1 MDNII
6 AWLHETWGGEFC
18 YTMVFSM
25 LPIVEL
31 RGGIPLGVGMGLPL
45 PLAVIAAV
53 IGNMLPVPFI
63 ILFTRRIYLWLQA
76 HIPPLRGLLEKLER
90 RVESKKDLVLRY
102 QFWGLLLLVAVPLP
116 GTGAWTGAM
125 VAAVMDLRLKRAVPA
140 ILGGVLLAA
149 AIVAAITMG
158 LFSL

>member
-6 AWLHETWGGEFC
+6 TWLHETWGGEFC
-18 YTMVFSM
+18 YTLMFST

-45 PLAVIAAV
+45 PLAVTAAV

-63 ILFTRRIYLWLQA
+63 ILFIRRIYLWLQRR
-76 HIPPLRGLLEKLER
+76 IPPLRGLLERLER
-90 RVESKKDLVLRY
+90 RVEEKKDLVLRY

-125 VAAVMDLRLKRAVPA
+125 VAAVMDLRMKRSMPA
-140 ILGGVLLAA
+140 IFAGVLIAA
-149 AIVAAITMG
+149 AIVTAITMG
-158 LFSL
+158 LFAL

>member
-6 AWLHETWGGEFC
+6 TWLHETWGGEFC
-18 YTMVFSM
+18 YTLMFSM

-45 PLAVIAAV
+45 PLAVTAAV

-63 ILFTRRIYLWLQA
+63 ILFIRRIYLWLQRR
-76 HIPPLRGLLEKLER
+76 IPPLRGLLERLER
-90 RVESKKDLVLRY
+90 RVEEKKDLVLRY

-125 VAAVMDLRLKRAVPA
+125 VAAVMDLRIKRAVPA
-140 ILGGVLLAA
+140 IFGGVLLAA
-149 AIVAAITMG
+149 AVVTAITMG
-158 LFSL
+158 LFAL

>member
-6 AWLHETWGGEFC
+6 TWLHETWGGEFC
-18 YTMVFSM
+18 YTLMFSM

-45 PLAVIAAV
+45 PLAVTAAV

-63 ILFTRRIYLWLQA
+63 ILFIRRIYLWLQRR
-76 HIPPLRGLLEKLER
+76 IPPLRGLLERLER
-90 RVESKKDLVLRY
+90 RVEEKKDLVLRY

-116 GTGAWTGAM
+116 GTGGWTGAM
-125 VAAVMDLRLKRAVPA
+125 VAAVMELRIKRAVRA
-140 ILGGVLLAA
+140 IFGGVLLAA
-149 AIVAAITMG
+149 AVVTAITMG
-158 LFSL
+158 IFSL

>member
-6 AWLHETWGGEFC
+6 TWLHETWGGEFC
-18 YTMVFSM
+18 YTLIFSM

-45 PLAVIAAV
+45 PLAVTAAV

-63 ILFTRRIYLWLQA
+63 ILFIRRIYLWLQRR
-76 HIPPLRGLLEKLER
+76 IPPLRGLLERLER
-90 RVESKKDLVLRY
+90 RVEAKKDLVLRY
-102 QFWGLLLLVAVPLP
+102 EFWGLLLLVAVPLP

-125 VAAVMDLRLKRAVPA
+125 VAAVMDLRIKRAVPA
-140 ILGGVLLAA
+140 IFGGVLLAA
-149 AIVAAITMG
+149 AVVTAITMG

>member
-6 AWLHETWGGEFC
+6 TWLHETWGGEFC
-18 YTMVFSM
+18 YTLMFSM

-31 RGGIPLGVGMGLPL
+31 RGGIPLGVGLGLPL
-45 PLAVIAAV
+45 PLAVTAAG

-63 ILFTRRIYLWLQA
+63 ILFIRRIYLWLQRR
-76 HIPPLRGLLEKLER
+76 IPPLRGLLERLER
-90 RVESKKDLVLRY
+90 RVEEKKDLVLRY

-125 VAAVMDLRLKRAVPA
+125 VAAVMDLRMKRSMPA
-140 ILGGVLLAA
+140 IFAGVLIAA
-149 AIVAAITMG
+149 AIVTAITMG
-158 LFSL
+158 LFAL

>member
-6 AWLHETWGGEFC
+6 TWLHETWGGEFC
-18 YTMVFSM
+18 YTLMFSM

-45 PLAVIAAV
+45 PLAVTAAV

-63 ILFTRRIYLWLQA
+63 ILFIRRIYLWLQRR
-76 HIPPLRGLLEKLER
+76 IPPLRGLLERLER
-90 RVESKKDLVLRY
+90 RVEAKKDLVLRY
-102 QFWGLLLLVAVPLP
+102 EFWGLLLLVAVPLP

-125 VAAVMDLRLKRAVPA
+125 VAAVMDLRIKRAVPA
-140 ILGGVLLAA
+140 IFGGVLLAA
-149 AIVAAITMG
+149 AVVTAITMG
-158 LFSL
+158 IFSL

>member
-1 MDNII
+1 
-6 AWLHETWGGEFC
+6 
-18 YTMVFSM
+18 M

-45 PLAVIAAV
+45 PLAVTAAV

-63 ILFTRRIYLWLQA
+63 ILFIRRIYLWLQRR
-76 HIPPLRGLLEKLER
+76 IPPLRGLLERLER
-90 RVESKKDLVLRY
+90 RVEEKKDLVLRY

-125 VAAVMDLRLKRAVPA
+125 VAAVMDLRIKRAVPA
-140 ILGGVLLAA
+140 IFGGVLLAA
-149 AIVAAITMG
+149 AVVTAITMG
-158 LFSL
+158 IFSL

>member
-1 MDNII
+1 
-6 AWLHETWGGEFC
+6 
-18 YTMVFSM
+18 M

-45 PLAVIAAV
+45 PLAVTAAV

-63 ILFTRRIYLWLQA
+63 ILFIRRIYLWLQRR
-76 HIPPLRGLLEKLER
+76 IPPLRGLLERLER
-90 RVESKKDLVLRY
+90 RVEEKKDLVLRY

-125 VAAVMDLRLKRAVPA
+125 VAAVMDLRMKRSMPA
-140 ILGGVLLAA
+140 IFAGVLIAA
-149 AIVAAITMG
+149 AIVTAITMG
-158 LFSL
+158 LFAL

>member
-18 YTMVFSM
+18 YTLAFSM

-63 ILFTRRIYLWLQA
+63 ILFTRRVYLWLQA

-149 AIVAAITMG
+149 AIVTAITMG

>member
-6 AWLHETWGGEFC
+6 TWLHETWGGEFC
-18 YTMVFSM
+18 YTLMFSM

-45 PLAVIAAV
+45 PLAVTAAV

-63 ILFTRRIYLWLQA
+63 ILFIRRIYLWLQRR
-76 HIPPLRGLLEKLER
+76 IPPLRGLLERLER
-90 RVESKKDLVLRY
+90 RVEEKKALVLRY

-125 VAAVMDLRLKRAVPA
+125 VAAVMDLRIKRAVPA
-140 ILGGVLLAA
+140 IFGGVLLAA
-149 AIVAAITMG
+149 AVVTAITMG
-158 LFSL
+158 IFSL

>member
-6 AWLHETWGGEFC
+6 TWLHETWGGEFC
-18 YTMVFSM
+18 YTLMFSM

-45 PLAVIAAV
+45 PLAVTAAV

-63 ILFTRRIYLWLQA
+63 ILFIRRIYLWLQRR
-76 HIPPLRGLLEKLER
+76 IPPLRGLLESLER
-90 RVESKKDLVLRY
+90 RVEAKKDLVLRY
-102 QFWGLLLLVAVPLP
+102 EFWGLLLLVAVPLP

-125 VAAVMDLRLKRAVPA
+125 VAAVMDLRIKRAVPA
-140 ILGGVLLAA
+140 IFGGVLLAA
-149 AIVAAITMG
+149 AVVTAITMG

>member
-6 AWLHETWGGEFC
+6 TWLHETWGGEFC
-18 YTMVFSM
+18 YTLMFSM

-45 PLAVIAAV
+45 PLAVTAAV

-63 ILFTRRIYLWLQA
+63 ILFIRRIYLWHQRR
-76 HIPPLRGLLEKLER
+76 IPPLRGLLERLER
-90 RVESKKDLVLRY
+90 RVEEKKDLVLRY

-125 VAAVMDLRLKRAVPA
+125 VAAVMDLRIKRAVPA
-140 ILGGVLLAA
+140 IFGGVLLAA
-149 AIVAAITMG
+149 AVVTAITMG
-158 LFSL
+158 IFSL

>member
-6 AWLHETWGGEFC
+6 TWLHETWGGEFC
-18 YTMVFSM
+18 YTLMFSM

-45 PLAVIAAV
+45 PLAVTAAV

-63 ILFTRRIYLWLQA
+63 ILFIRRIYLWLQRR
-76 HIPPLRGLLEKLER
+76 IPPLRGLLGRLER
-90 RVESKKDLVLRY
+90 RVEEKKDLVLRY

-125 VAAVMDLRLKRAVPA
+125 VAAVMDLRIKRAVPA
-140 ILGGVLLAA
+140 IFGGVLLAA
-149 AIVAAITMG
+149 AVVTAITMG
-158 LFSL
+158 IFSL

>member
-6 AWLHETWGGEFC
+6 TWLHETWGGEFC
-18 YTMVFSM
+18 YTLMFSM

-45 PLAVIAAV
+45 PLAVTAAV

-63 ILFTRRIYLWLQA
+63 ILFIRRIYLWLQRR
-76 HIPPLRGLLEKLER
+76 IPPLRGLLERLER
-90 RVESKKDLVLRY
+90 RVEEKQDLVLRY

-125 VAAVMDLRLKRAVPA
+125 VAAVMDLRMKRSMPA
-140 ILGGVLLAA
+140 IFAGVLIAA
-149 AIVAAITMG
+149 AIVTAITMG
-158 LFSL
+158 LFAL

>member
-1 MDNII
+1 MDTFII
-6 AWLHETWGGEFC
+6 WLHETWGGEFC
-18 YTMVFSM
+18 YTLLFSM

-63 ILFTRRIYLWLQA
+63 ILFTRKVFFWLQA
-76 HIPPLRGLLEKLER
+76 HIPPLRGILEKLEQ
-90 RVESKKDLVLRY
+90 RVESKKELVLQY
-102 QFWGLLLLVAVPLP
+102 QFWGLMLLVAVPLP

-125 VAAVMDLRLKRAVPA
+125 VAAVMDLRMKRSLPA
-140 ILGGVLLAA
+140 IFAGVLIAA
-149 AIVAAITMG
+149 AIVTAITMG